1 MESVLAG
8 LVEPFTLPFMQRA
21 LVGAVGVAIVC
32 AVVGTFVVLLGLAF
46 IGEGVSHGSLAGLA
60 IGFILKLDLL
70 LVSIPFG
77 IGLAL
82 LIGYLAERT
91 RTRFDAAVGVV
102 FATSAAIGI
111 ALITAV
117 RVFPD
122 LNSYLFGNV
131 LAIRPI
137 DLAFLGLAGLPV
149 IVLVL
154 LLQKELVLLAFDPE
168 MARVM
173 GVPTRPLYYLLLGL
187 IGLTVVICLRTLGVI
202 LVTALLVIPA
212 STGRQLA
219 RRVPTMMLTA
229 VIASSLS
236 AVGGLL
242 LSYHLSISS
251 GASIVICSA
260 ICFAV
265 SLVVGRQLRRG
276 AGYEP
281 AVSSA

>member
-1 MESVLAG
+1 MESLFAW
-8 LVEPFTLPFMQRA
+8 LIEPLSLPFMQRA
-21 LVGAVGVAIVC
+21 LLGSVGVAVLC

-60 IGFILKLDLL
+60 LGFIFKVDLL
-70 LVSIPFG
+70 LISVPFG
-77 IGLAL
+77 VGLAL

-102 FATSAAIGI
+102 FATSAAMGI
-111 ALITAV
+111 ALISAV
-117 RVFPD
+117 RIFPD

-137 DLAFLGLAGLPV
+137 DLVLLGVAGLL
-149 IVLVL
+149 VLAVVL

-173 GVPTRPLYYLLLGL
+173 GVPTRPLYYLLLAL
-187 IGLTVVICLRTLGVI
+187 TGLTVVICLRTLGVI

-229 VIASSLS
+229 VVVSVLS
-236 AVGGLL
+236 AFG
-242 LSYHLSISS
+242 
-251 GASIVICSA
+251 
-260 ICFAV
+260 
-265 SLVVGRQLRRG
+265 
-276 AGYEP
+276 
-281 AVSSA
+281 

>member
-1 MESVLAG
+1 LESLFSW
-8 LVEPFTLPFMQRA
+8 LLEPLSLPFMQRA
-21 LVGAVGVAIVC
+21 LIGSVGVAVLC

-60 IGFILKLDLL
+60 LGFILKLDLL
-70 LVSIPFG
+70 LVSVPFG
-77 IGLAL
+77 VGLAL

-102 FATSAAIGI
+102 FATSAAMPI
-111 ALITAV
+111 ALISAV
-117 RVFPD
+117 RIFPD

-137 DLAFLGLAGLPV
+137 DLVLLGVAGLL
-149 IVLVL
+149 VLAVVL

-173 GVPTRPLYYLLLGL
+173 GVPTRAIYYLLLGL
-187 IGLTVVICLRTLGVI
+187 IGLTVIVCLRTLGVI

-212 STGRQLA
+212 SAGRQLA
-219 RRVPTMMLTA
+219 NRVPTMMLTA
-229 VIASSLS
+229 VVVSALS
-236 AVGGLL
+236 AFGGLL

-251 GASIVICSA
+251 GASIVLCSA
-260 ICFAV
+260 ACFV
-265 SLVVGRQLRRG
+265 MSLLVGRRRIALG
-276 AGYEP
+276 RP
-281 AVSSA
+281 AR

>member
-1 MESVLAG
+1 MDAAFSWLI
-8 LVEPFTLPFMQRA
+8 EPLSLPFMQRA
-21 LVGAVGVAIVC
+21 LVGAMGVAVLC

-60 IGFILKLDLL
+60 LGFLLKLDLL
-70 LVSIPFG
+70 LVSVPFG

-102 FATSAAIGI
+102 FATSAAMGI
-111 ALITAV
+111 ALISAV
-117 RVFPD
+117 RTFPD

-131 LAIRPI
+131 LAIRPL
-137 DLAFLGLAGLPV
+137 DLALLGGAALLV
-149 IVLVL
+149 IAVIL

-173 GVPTRPLYYLLLGL
+173 GIPTRAIYYLLLGL
-187 IGLTVVICLRTLGVI
+187 IGLTVIVCLRTLGVI

-212 STGRQLA
+212 SAGRQLA
-219 RRVPTMMLTA
+219 NRVPTMMLTA
-229 VIASSLS
+229 VVVSLVS
-236 AVGGLL
+236 AFAGLL

-251 GASIVICSA
+251 GASIVLCSA
-260 ICFAV
+260 LCFVV
-265 SLVVGRQLRRG
+265 SLALGRRR
-276 AGYEP
+276 
-281 AVSSA
+281 VSLGLTRQ